1 MQIAL
6 YKKVYDLRIFQVK
19 LDGVK
24 REIIKNVENSS
35 KKRPAARLEFLQKLF
50 AQPTFGSTFITCTN
64 TADKG
69 LPERILVAIN
79 KKGVSVVDPVSKQG

>member
-6 YKKVYDLRIFQVK
+6 YRKVYDLRIFQVK

-64 TADKG
+64 
-69 LPERILVAIN
+69 LPLLHSSVAVTTLTN
-79 KKGVSVVDPVSKQG
+79 VARSTK